1 MKEMV
6 YLLAFLVLQGILD
19 NGVMSVGSNTIL
31 VSTFHD
37 KSLVLMSVTGCPVF
51 SNDSKEGESVRDSMK
66 GSLVVIE
73 EAGFKNILDICEL
86 LGSISNMFMG
96 HGERKRHPLKRVK
109 RKR

>member
-1 MKEMV
+1 MRETV
-6 YLLAFLVLQGILD
+6 YLLAFLL
-19 NGVMSVGSNTIL
+19 GVMSVGSNTIL

-37 KSLVLMSVTGCPVF
+37 KSLVLMSVTGCHVF

-86 LGSISNMFMG
+86 LGSISSMFMSHRG
-96 HGERKRHPLKRVK
+96 RKSQPVKRVK
-109 RKR
+109 KR

>member
-6 YLLAFLVLQGILD
+6 YLLAFLILQRILNND
-19 NGVMSVGSNTIL
+19 AISVGSNTIL

-37 KSLVLMSVTGCPVF
+37 KSLVLMSVTGCHVF
-51 SNDSKEGESVRDSMK
+51 SNDSKEVESLRDDMK

-86 LGSISNMFMG
+86 LRSMSNMFIG
-96 HGERKRHPLKRVK
+96 QGERKSQVVKRVN